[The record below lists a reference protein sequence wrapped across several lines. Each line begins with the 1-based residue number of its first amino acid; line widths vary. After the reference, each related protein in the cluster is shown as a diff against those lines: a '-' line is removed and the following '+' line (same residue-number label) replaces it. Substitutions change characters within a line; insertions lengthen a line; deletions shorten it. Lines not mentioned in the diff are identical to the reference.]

1 MLRKDENGRYLL
13 TFTSFLD
20 QHMMKTY
27 NKITNQLKTNILG
40 LLTILSLL
48 LFSAC
53 GGDSN
58 QPQQGGGFGGFGSGQ
73 ATSVEVTP
81 VQTGTI
87 SEQVRAFGTV
97 RAQDVVQITPQVSNR
112 VTRIH
117 LDLGDEVYQGQV
129 LAEIYDVPFRD
140 AVEQAEAQIRQASA
154 SFQRDSTQLNRQREL
169 YERDLISQSEFD
181 EFRTAYLNSL
191 AQYESARAALT
202 QSRENLENT
211 KVRSPVN
218 GVVLNR
224 LIAEGDVASTGQP
237 MFEVANMVG
246 FETRVFLPLQDWQDV
261 QIGQTVS
268 LRLSS
273 RGNEVATGVVS
284 RKSPQLNPTTGL
296 GEIVISLIDAESAV
310 HQGALLQ
317 ANINLQ
323 TKENVVV
330 IPRSAMVEK
339 VDTYIEPE
347 TGTIELERSFS
358 AFINQGDTL
367 AVQRQLVLGI
377 EQGDRIEV
385 LQGLNPG
392 DGLIVTGQ
400 RSLENNSRIRVSGGD
415 PLQRAQSPSADQ
427 IESAPGFGNMTQEER
442 QQMRERLQNMSPEER
457 REFMQ
462 QQRGGQGGGQGAG
475 ARQGRNA
482 NSGNN

>member
-1 MLRKDENGRYLL
+1 M
-13 TFTSFLD
+13 
-20 QHMMKTY
+20 
-27 NKITNQLKTNILG
+27 INQLKTNILG
-40 LLTILSLL
+40 SLTLLSLL
-48 LFSAC
+48 FFTAC
-53 GGDSN
+53 GESSD
-58 QPQQGGGFGGFGSGQ
+58 QPQQQGFGGFGGFGSGQ
-73 ATSVEVTP
+73 ATSVEVAP

-97 RAQDVVQITPQVSNR
+97 RAQDVVQVTPQVSNR
-112 VTRIH
+112 ITRIH
-117 LDLGDEVYQGQV
+117 VDLGDEVSRGQV
-129 LAEIYDVPFRD
+129 MAEIYDVPFRD
-140 AVEQAEAQIRQASA
+140 AVEQAEAQIRQARA

-169 YERDLISQSEFD
+169 YERELISQSEFD
-181 EFRTAYLNSL
+181 EFRTSYLNSL
-191 AQYESARAALT
+191 AQYESALAALT

-211 KVRSPVN
+211 RVRSPVN

-224 LIAEGDVASTGQP
+224 MIAEGDVASTGQAI
-237 MFEVANMVG
+237 FEVANMTG

-261 QIGQTVS
+261 QIGQSVN

-273 RGNEVATGVVS
+273 RGSEVATGIVS

-296 GEIVISLIDAESAV
+296 GEIVITLTDAASAV

-347 TGTIELERSFS
+347 TGTIELERSYS
-358 AFINQGDTL
+358 AFISQGDSI

-385 LQGLNPG
+385 LDGLNPG
-392 DGLIVTGQ
+392 DRLIITGH

-415 PLQRAQSPSADQ
+415 PLQRIQSPSADQ
-427 IESAPGFGNMTQEER
+427 LQSAPGFGDMTQEQRE
-442 QQMRERLQNMSPEER
+442 QMRERLQNMTPEER

-462 QQRGGQGGGQGAG
+462 QQRSGQGQGGGQGAG
-475 ARQGRNA
+475 ARQGRSA

>member
-1 MLRKDENGRYLL
+1 M
-13 TFTSFLD
+13 
-20 QHMMKTY
+20 
-27 NKITNQLKTNILG
+27 INQLKTNIFGSLS
-40 LLTILSLL
+40 ILAL
-48 LFSAC
+48 LFLTAC
-53 GGDSN
+53 GGDSE
-58 QPQQGGGFGGFGSGQ
+58 QPQQQGFGGFGGFGSGQ
-73 ATSVEVTP
+73 ATSVEVAP

-97 RAQDVVQITPQVSNR
+97 RAQDVVQVTPQVSNR

-117 LDLGDEVYQGQV
+117 VDLGDEVYQGQV

-140 AVEQAEAQIRQASA
+140 AFEQAEAQIRQTRA

-181 EFRTAYLNSL
+181 EFRTTYLNSL
-191 AQYESARAALT
+191 AQYESALAALT
-202 QSRENLENT
+202 QSNENLENT

-218 GVVLNR
+218 GVILNR
-224 LIAEGDVASTGQP
+224 SIAVGDVATTGQAI
-237 MFEVANMVG
+237 FEVANMIG

-261 QIGQTVS
+261 QIGQDVS
-268 LRLSS
+268 MRLST
-273 RGNEVATGVVS
+273 RGNEVATGIVS

-296 GEIVISLIDAESAV
+296 GEVVITLIDASSSV

-317 ANINLQ
+317 SNINLQ

-347 TGTIELERSFS
+347 TGTIELDRSYS
-358 AFINQGDTL
+358 VFISQGDSV

-385 LQGLNPG
+385 AEGLNPG
-392 DGLIVTGQ
+392 DRLIITGQ
-400 RSLENNSRIRVSGGD
+400 GSLENNSRIRVSSGD
-415 PLQRAQSPSADQ
+415 PLQRVQSPSADQ
-427 IESAPGFGNMTQEER
+427 IQAAPAFDNMTQEQRE
-442 QQMRERLQNMSPEER
+442 QLRERLQNMTPEER

-462 QQRGGQGGGQGAG
+462 QQGRGQGGGQGAG
-475 ARQGRNA
+475 ARQGRNV
-482 NSGNN
+482 NSSNN